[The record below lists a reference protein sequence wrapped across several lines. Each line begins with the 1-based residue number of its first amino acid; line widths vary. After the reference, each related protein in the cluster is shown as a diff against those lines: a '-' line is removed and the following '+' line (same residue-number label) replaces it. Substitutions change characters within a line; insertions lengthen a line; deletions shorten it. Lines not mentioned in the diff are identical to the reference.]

1 MTTLLPQDLNDNPI
15 PAMRFKPS
23 GAHSITV
30 GATSARNST
39 AFDGE
44 TRIISVYSDVAV
56 YIAFG
61 SAAVTASSS
70 DHYFPAGT
78 YYDIAIGGD
87 HSAHY
92 THMAVLQ
99 VSVAGTAYISEK
111 E

>member
-15 PAMRFKPS
+15 PALRLKTG
-23 GAHSITV
+23 GAHNITI
-30 GATSARNST
+30 GASSARNAS
-39 AFDGE
+39 AFDAS
-44 TRIISVYSDVAV
+44 TRVISIYSDVPV

-61 SAAVTASSS
+61 DSSINATAS
-70 DHYFPAGT
+70 DHYFPANL

-87 HSAHY
+87 SSAHY

-99 VSVAGTAYISEK
+99 VSQAGTIYISEK